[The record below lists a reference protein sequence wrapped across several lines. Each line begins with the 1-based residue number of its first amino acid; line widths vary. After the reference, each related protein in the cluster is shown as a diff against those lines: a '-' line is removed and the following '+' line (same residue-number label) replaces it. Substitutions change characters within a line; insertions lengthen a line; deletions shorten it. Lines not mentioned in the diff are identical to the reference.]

1 MPKLWIANAT
11 SQVQQFTYWLPEMPR
26 SFVQEVPIGSQTMIA
41 GKDLPQSAIDG
52 ILKQH
57 EIYGLA
63 SANQAFRQRKFSGVV
78 YSIDKPVRLDILQEL
93 VNHHRGVLTERGK
106 QLRQEAAIA
115 TDDYIQNQMM
125 DQQMPG
131 RLQELEM
138 LVEETE
144 RDQRDDSPEVAEG
157 TRVSHRE
164 ADDKAPPRR
173 RRATRNK
180 IAS

>member
-11 SQVQQFTYWLPEMPR
+11 SQVQQFTYWLPEMSR
-26 SFVQEVPIGSQTMIA
+26 SFVQEVPIGSQTLIA
-41 GKDLPQSAIDG
+41 GKDLPQGAIDG

-57 EIYGLA
+57 EVYGLT

-78 YSIDKPVRLDILQEL
+78 YSIDKPVRLDVLQEL
-93 VNHHRGVLTERGK
+93 VQHHRGVLTERGK

-144 RDQRDDSPEVAEG
+144 RDPQDTSPEIAEG
-157 TRVSHRE
+157 MRVNHRE
-164 ADDKAPPRR
+164 AAAADPPRR

-180 IAS
+180 LAS